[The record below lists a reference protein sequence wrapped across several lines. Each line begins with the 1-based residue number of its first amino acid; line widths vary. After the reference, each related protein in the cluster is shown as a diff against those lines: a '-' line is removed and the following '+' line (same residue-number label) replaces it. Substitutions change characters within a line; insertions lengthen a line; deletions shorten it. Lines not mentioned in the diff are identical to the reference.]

1 MSELT
6 TYQHHYEAF
15 GLNILSDMLL
25 PELPVHAGTDLSPL
39 AVHIAAS
46 NHEDWPPLVANEH
59 STPSLQ
65 MALGDW
71 RLELE
76 GIGWFRAY
84 AGETLSYERWDDSV
98 SDRDVRTFLVTSGLA
113 ALLIQR
119 GALVLQGTTVV
130 RDGQAVMLL
139 GAPASGKSTLACC
152 LQQEGWKL
160 LSSELSVMNEQGLV
174 LPGLQQLKLWHDCA
188 ASLGL
193 DWAQMPLVRR
203 GLKRYAL
210 LPPEAEVSSQAAP
223 LEMIYI
229 ISRRDNRKDAQES
242 DIQTRRLERQAV
254 ALLRLRNNAYQP
266 RVYRGMD
273 QEANLFLQASALARR
288 VPIYSLQLSDG
299 VKPMQ
304 QALEKVDL
312 LAPSSLEAKP
322 AVELDASAEAQEE
335 AR

>member
-6 TYQHHYEAF
+6 TYQHYYEAF

-25 PELPVHAGTDLSPL
+25 PELPMLAGTDLSPL
-39 AVHIAAS
+39 VVHIVAS

-84 AGETLSYERWDDSV
+84 AGETLSYERFDDSV
-98 SDRDVRTFLVTSGLA
+98 SDRDLRTFLVTSGLA

-130 RDGQAVMLL
+130 RDGKAVMLL

-160 LSSELSVMNEQGLV
+160 LSSELSVINEQGLV
-174 LPGLQQLKLWHDCA
+174 LPGLQQLKLWHDSA

-223 LEMIYI
+223 LEIIYI
-229 ISRRDNRKDAQES
+229 ISRRDSRKDAQES
-242 DIQTRRLERQAV
+242 EIQTRRLERQAV

-266 RVYRGMD
+266 RVYRAMD
-273 QEANLFLQASALARR
+273 QEANLFLQVSVLARR

-312 LAPSSLEAKP
+312 LAPSSLEAEP
-322 AVELDASAEAQEE
+322 TVELDASAEAQEE

>member
-98 SDRDVRTFLVTSGLA
+98 SDRDLRTFLVTSGLA

-174 LPGLQQLKLWHDCA
+174 LPGLQQLKLWHDSA

-193 DWAQMPLVRR
+193 NWAQ
-203 GLKRYAL
+203 
-210 LPPEAEVSSQAAP
+210 
-223 LEMIYI
+223 
-229 ISRRDNRKDAQES
+229 
-242 DIQTRRLERQAV
+242 
-254 ALLRLRNNAYQP
+254 
-266 RVYRGMD
+266 
-273 QEANLFLQASALARR
+273 
-288 VPIYSLQLSDG
+288 
-299 VKPMQ
+299 
-304 QALEKVDL
+304 
-312 LAPSSLEAKP
+312 
-322 AVELDASAEAQEE
+322 
-335 AR
+335 

>member
-6 TYQHHYEAF
+6 TYQHHYGAF
-15 GLNILSDMLL
+15 GLNILSDLLL
-25 PELPVHAGTDLSPL
+25 PELPAHASGDLSPSP
-39 AVHIAAS
+39 AHVTAS
-46 NHEDWPPLVANEH
+46 NHQDWPPLMANEH

-65 MALGDW
+65 MATGDW

-76 GIGWFRAY
+76 GIGWFRAQE
-84 AGETLSYERWDDSV
+84 GETLSYERWDDSV
-98 SDRDVRTFLVTSGLA
+98 SDRDLRTFLVTSGLA

-119 GALVLQGTTVV
+119 GALVLQGTTLV
-130 RDGQAVMLL
+130 RNGQAVMLL
-139 GAPASGKSTLACC
+139 GTPASGKSTLACC
-152 LQQEGWKL
+152 LQQDGWQL

-174 LPGLQQLKLWHDCA
+174 WPGLQQLKLWHDSA
-188 ASLGL
+188 AALGL
-193 DWAQMPLVRR
+193 DWAQLPLVRR

-210 LPPEAEVSSQAAP
+210 LPPEAEVSFQAAP

-229 ISRRDNRKDAQES
+229 LSRRNSKKDAQES
-242 DIQTRRLERQAV
+242 EIQTRRLERQAV

-312 LAPSSLEAKP
+312 LAPSSLEAEP
-322 AVELDASAEAQEE
+322 TVGLDASAEAQEE